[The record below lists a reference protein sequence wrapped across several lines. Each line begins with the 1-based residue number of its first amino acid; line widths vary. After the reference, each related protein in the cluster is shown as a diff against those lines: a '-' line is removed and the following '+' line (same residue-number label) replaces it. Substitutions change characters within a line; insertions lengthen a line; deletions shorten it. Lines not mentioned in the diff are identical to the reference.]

1 MTSGRRTRSN
11 DTLLLRR
18 DEQCWSPWWRGGAPQ
33 WQDWVTRLSGGVTV
47 AMGSSNGG
55 DDLLNTVSVW
65 LKFIN
70 KNSDFTPKCV
80 FMAFN
85 NDLHSYLHMLKYIF
99 ISVINTYKWPLWPFI
114 NGHNNLFKDVLYKSV
129 FSVNGHYGHLKW
141 RLRLHKSVLY
151 KSVFSVNGHHGH
163 SKRP

>member
-1 MTSGRRTRSN
+1 
-11 DTLLLRR
+11 
-18 DEQCWSPWWRGGAPQ
+18 
-33 WQDWVTRLSGGVTV
+33 
-47 AMGSSNGG
+47 
-55 DDLLNTVSVW
+55 
-65 LKFIN
+65 
-70 KNSDFTPKCV
+70 
-80 FMAFN
+80 MAFN
-85 NDLHSYLHMLKYIF
+85 NDLHSYVHMLKYIF

>member
-1 MTSGRRTRSN
+1 MPSVAAVLVVLACFVVVVSRS
-11 DTLLLRR
+11 T
-18 DEQCWSPWWRGGAPQ
+18 
-33 WQDWVTRLSGGVTV
+33 
-47 AMGSSNGG
+47 NG
-55 DDLLNTVSVW
+55 DLLNTVSVW

-70 KNSDFTPKCV
+70 KNADFTPKCV

-129 FSVNGHYGHLKW
+129 FSVNGHYGHSKW

-163 SKRP
+163 FKRP